1 MSEQTQVDLDFE
13 DEKETIVEIPEQV
26 EEQTDSLPTP
36 EGQEDSSGEDEDSF
50 KKSQNATQKR
60 IDKLTKRY
68 RESERQQ
75 QEATNFAQQVLA
87 ENEQLKNRLNALDTN
102 YVNEY
107 SGRVESEMGQAEQE
121 LARAIEL
128 GDSAA
133 TVAAQKRMTQLALQ
147 ADRAERAKLQQ
158 QAQAAQ
164 PQAAQP
170 PPQQQQQAG
179 PQRPDPKAEEWAA
192 RNPWFGEDEAK
203 TYAAFGIHK
212 KLIEEQG
219 FDPKSDEYY
228 TELDRQIEETFP
240 SANNEETSTRKR
252 PAQTVAGA
260 TRTKKTGRGGKQVRL
275 TPSEVAIAKKLGVP
289 TAEYAKYVKR

>member
-164 PQAAQP
+164 PQAAQQ

-228 TELDRQIEETFP
+228 TELDRQIADTF
-240 SANNEETSTRKR
+240 STAPDNTGKR
-252 PAQTVAGA
+252 PVQTVAGA
-260 TRTKKTGRGGKQVRL
+260 SRTTTGRSGKQVRL
-275 TPSEVAIAKKLGVP
+275 TPSQVAIAKKLGVP
-289 TAEYAKYVKR
+289 LEEYAKYVKE

>member
-107 SGRVESEMGQAEQE
+107 SGRVESEMC
-121 LARAIEL
+121 IEL
-128 GDSAA
+128 EQRVARRWSVYSLIAVTSHAA
-133 TVAAQKRMTQLALQ
+133 
-147 ADRAERAKLQQ
+147 
-158 QAQAAQ
+158 
-164 PQAAQP
+164 
-170 PPQQQQQAG
+170 
-179 PQRPDPKAEEWAA
+179 
-192 RNPWFGEDEAK
+192 
-203 TYAAFGIHK
+203 
-212 KLIEEQG
+212 
-219 FDPKSDEYY
+219 SDYLE
-228 TELDRQIEETFP
+228 I
-240 SANNEETSTRKR
+240 
-252 PAQTVAGA
+252 
-260 TRTKKTGRGGKQVRL
+260 
-275 TPSEVAIAKKLGVP
+275 
-289 TAEYAKYVKR
+289 

>member
-228 TELDRQIEETFP
+228 TELDRQIAGTFNTAP
-240 SANNEETSTRKR
+240 DNTGKR
-252 PAQTVAGA
+252 PVQTVAGA
-260 TRTKKTGRGGKQVRL
+260 SRTTTGRSGKQVRL
-275 TPSEVAIAKKLGVP
+275 TPSQVAIAKKLGVP
-289 TAEYAKYVKR
+289 LEEYAKYVKE